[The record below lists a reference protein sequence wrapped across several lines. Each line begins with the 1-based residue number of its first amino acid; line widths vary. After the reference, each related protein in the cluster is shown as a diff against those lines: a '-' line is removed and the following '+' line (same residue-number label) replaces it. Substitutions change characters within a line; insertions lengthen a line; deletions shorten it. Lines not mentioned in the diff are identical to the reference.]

1 MGGTLESSGPHS
13 LLWDQVVLISGGTA
27 GLGAGIARAAA
38 REGAIVAVTGRRRE
52 PGEALA
58 AELTAGGT
66 KALFVQADVADVAQ
80 ARACAAAVIMAFGRV
95 DSLVNAAGLTARGTL
110 LDTTPELFDA
120 HIAVNLKAPF
130 FLMQAVVADLVA
142 RKAPGTIVNI
152 ISTSAHAGQPY
163 LAPYV
168 AAKAGLAGLTRNAAH
183 AHRWDRIRING
194 LNIGWTDTGGEDATQ
209 RRFHGAGDDWR
220 AKASASLPM
229 GKLGQVGE
237 IAEFVVFLLSDRSGV
252 VTGSVI
258 DWDQNVLGGMDL
270 CGSDCSASAGSAR
283 FTPRSWPACQPSGGW
298 YSATRCRRWPNRS
311 PGGRRCTA
319 PGTAWRPDGRQAD
332 CIARREGS
340 RGRHESMLLSRQPR
354 GCKASVLC
362 ISLWTIYPNTLVSRR
377 AAVEERGCGK
387 VDNS

>member
-1 MGGTLESSGPHS
+1 VSELPRRTQDCGRDMSEPKG
-13 LLWDQVVLISGGTA
+13 LLPERVVLISGGTA

-38 REGAIVAVTGRRRE
+38 REGATVAVTGRRRE
-52 PGEALA
+52 PGEADM
-58 AELTAGGT
+58 AE
-66 KALFVQADVADVAQ
+66 VAE
-80 ARACAAAVIMAFGRV
+80 ARACVAAVIAAFGRV
-95 DSLVNAAGLTARGTL
+95 DSLVNAAGLTARGTV

-194 LNIGWTDTGGEDATQ
+194 LNIGWTDTEAEDATQ

-220 AKASASLPM
+220 AKAGASLPM
-229 GKLGQVGE
+229 GKLGQVDE

-258 DWDQNVLGGMDL
+258 DWDQNVLGGMD
-270 CGSDCSASAGSAR
+270 
-283 FTPRSWPACQPSGGW
+283 
-298 YSATRCRRWPNRS
+298 
-311 PGGRRCTA
+311 
-319 PGTAWRPDGRQAD
+319 
-332 CIARREGS
+332 
-340 RGRHESMLLSRQPR
+340 
-354 GCKASVLC
+354 
-362 ISLWTIYPNTLVSRR
+362 
-377 AAVEERGCGK
+377 
-387 VDNS
+387 